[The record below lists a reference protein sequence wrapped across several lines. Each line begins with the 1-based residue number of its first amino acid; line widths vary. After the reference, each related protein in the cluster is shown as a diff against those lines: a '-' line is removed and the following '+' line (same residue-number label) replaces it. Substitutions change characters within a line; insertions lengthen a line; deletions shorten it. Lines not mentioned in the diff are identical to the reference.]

1 VPYPEIELVV
11 RVAVSPE
18 GALEVRDTI
27 PVKPLVAVT
36 VMTELPLAPGTMV
49 VLAGLALIVKSGV
62 GGLTV
67 NGSQAL
73 AALLLF
79 ASPL

>member
-1 VPYPEIELVV
+1 MPDPEIELGV

-27 PVKPLVAVT
+27 PEKPLVAVT
-36 VMTELPLAPGTMV
+36 VMAESPLAPGTMV

-67 NGSQAL
+67 NGSQTL

-79 ASPL
+79 ESPL